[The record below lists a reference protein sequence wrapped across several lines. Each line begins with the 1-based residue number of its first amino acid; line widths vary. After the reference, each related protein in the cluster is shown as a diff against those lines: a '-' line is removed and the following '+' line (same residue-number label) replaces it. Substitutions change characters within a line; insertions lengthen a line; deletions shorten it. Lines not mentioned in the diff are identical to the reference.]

1 MKGPTPRRL
10 KKYGAKCLGLKSYLQ
25 CPGDGRTQVR
35 VTSLPEREHID
46 EPVRESL
53 IVELYSK

>member
-1 MKGPTPRRL
+1 MEAGEN
-10 KKYGAKCLGLKSYLQ
+10 
-25 CPGDGRTQVR
+25 RTQVR
-35 VTSLPEREHID
+35 ITALPEREHID